1 VKLKKTISCRS
12 LLVAT
17 CALALLSAQPSK
29 SQELSKTITL
39 NEAVAVGLAT
49 NPEYGVVANNRRAT
63 DEELNQ
69 AKALYW
75 PSIDLRADTGAEYS
89 DDPATRAGA
98 DPNDEEELWRY
109 EAGVTLTQL
118 LFDGFETRY
127 ENKRQ
132 EARVKSASH
141 RVKETSELVGLAI
154 VESYLEVMRQR
165 ELLAIARQNVAE
177 HLSIM
182 EQIEDSAGAGRSTQA
197 DVEQIKAR
205 VASARAQE
213 SNVRQ
218 QLRFAEAAYKREV
231 GDPPQN
237 LEMPIVPV
245 DALEANVE
253 EEVKIALYQSPT
265 LDIFEADIQVAH
277 AEYQGAKSTMYPQL
291 DLQLN
296 AREGKDLNGVRG
308 RDTSASAL
316 VVMNWNL
323 FRGGGDTAR
332 VREHINREAQAK
344 ESRVEA
350 SRNIENDVRQTWARM
365 VSAGERAREFSAQAA
380 ANREVVRAYKDQF
393 DLNRRTL
400 LDVLDSQN
408 EYFVSKSNTVNA
420 EYVEMFAVFRL
431 LALKAELLSVLE
443 VNYPREA
450 DPKKL

>member
-1 VKLKKTISCRS
+1 
-12 LLVAT
+12 LVAT
-17 CALALLSAQPSK
+17 CALALLSAQPSE

-132 EARVKSASH
+132 KARVKSASH

-245 DALEANVE
+245 DALEADVE